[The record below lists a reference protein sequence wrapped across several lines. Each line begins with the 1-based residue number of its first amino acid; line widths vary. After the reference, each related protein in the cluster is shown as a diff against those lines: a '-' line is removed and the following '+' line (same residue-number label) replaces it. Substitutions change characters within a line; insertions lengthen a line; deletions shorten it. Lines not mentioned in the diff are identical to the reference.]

1 MLEDAASSLL
11 RCVQEDEGA
20 STALFEMGAMPK
32 LVELVESV
40 NEELQAR
47 HLPQLT
53 YHGSPTMALAGA
65 RVGGE
70 REREREG
77 EREGRLRVRGG

>member
-11 RCVQEDEGA
+11 RVVQEDEGA

-47 HLPQLT
+47 HLPWL
-53 YHGSPTMALAGA
+53 
-65 RVGGE
+65 
-70 REREREG
+70 
-77 EREGRLRVRGG
+77 

>member
-11 RCVQEDEGA
+11 RVVQEDEGA

-47 HLPQLT
+47 HLLCCT
-53 YHGSPTMALAGA
+53 YRGLLTMANLLWHTYYG
-65 RVGGE
+65 
-70 REREREG
+70 
-77 EREGRLRVRGG
+77 